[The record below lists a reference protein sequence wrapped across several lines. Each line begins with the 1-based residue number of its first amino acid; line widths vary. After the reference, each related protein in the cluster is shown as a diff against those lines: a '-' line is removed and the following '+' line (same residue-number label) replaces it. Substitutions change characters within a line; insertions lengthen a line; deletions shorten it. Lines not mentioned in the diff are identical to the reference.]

1 MPLKSTFLA
10 FEKLYKL
17 PEFGEGGREFGQ
29 CAKENIFSVVFPNCE
44 LLEWHLCYLLC
55 RILLAK
61 MGRGIPLNYNSKIV
75 GLLAVGPLSACP
87 ALAY

>member
-1 MPLKSTFLA
+1 MPLTLKFLA
-10 FEKLYKL
+10 FKELYKL
-17 PEFGEGGREFGQ
+17 PEFGEGGKVIRAFF
-29 CAKENIFSVVFPNCE
+29 CVVFPNYA

-55 RILLAK
+55 RILFAK